1 MKISFVF
8 KFNSINSSSADTDL
22 ATCLAVERR
31 FKRNRD
37 AKYLDSTGENDKRK
51 RKFGRKRKRCKLS
64 TE

>member
-22 ATCLAVERR
+22 ATSLAVERR

-37 AKYLDSTGENDKRK
+37 GKYLDSTGENDKRK
-51 RKFGRKRKRCKLS
+51 KKVWKKK
-64 TE
+64 EEM